1 MRIHTFYSGW
11 GCAVWRRPWRTPPI
25 GGAVQQMSVRY
36 ATVTSSQKN
45 PPTYWSQGHQVGIHF
60 KHSLVPQNPIS
71 HRLQTHCS
79 SRLAGSGQ
87 RARAMTL
94 WPMHL
99 PWKLPLC
106 LSLGMTGISCQD
118 LPGRLVCALPGG
130 GARGRDV
137 KLKPCPELD
146 GQLLT
151 GQVASSL
158 FIQSLSIWIWWECI
172 LNTGN
177 YWCGRTFQTKWGFCE
192 LT

>member
-118 LPGRLVCALPGG
+118 LPGRLDSSSQARWLPVYSFSHWLSGYDENAFWILETIDVD
-130 GARGRDV
+130 ARFRQNGDSV
-137 KLKPCPELD
+137 
-146 GQLLT
+146 
-151 GQVASSL
+151 
-158 FIQSLSIWIWWECI
+158 
-172 LNTGN
+172 N
-177 YWCGRTFQTKWGFCE
+177 
-192 LT
+192 